1 MRSSG
6 VATAIASAAHKT
18 DEGNSLLYNTFG
30 DAWRRLNDE
39 QRLWVEEKNPRL
51 AAEAA
56 MAAIHSGTVAW
67 H

>member
-1 MRSSG
+1 MCAVG
-6 VATAIASAAHKT
+6 LAAGR
-18 DEGNSLLYNTFG
+18 DDVLPAPYNTFG